1 MTVPMAATEEQK
13 RTFITSLRTS
23 LGQLGLDIVHPFAA
37 QR

>member
-1 MTVPMAATEEQK
+1 MAATTEQK
-13 RTFITSLRTS
+13 RIFITSLRRS